1 MRKGP
6 PSENVFMI
14 IKRLEN
20 ELREAL
26 GNKTTIEFPLV
37 DIVDSDSEYV
47 VFMDLPGVDKNKII
61 LNATGNFLDFSA
73 DIPSPDLGPRK
84 YLLHERISG
93 SIKRRLT
100 FPEKIDTN
108 NIKAKYSGNNGV
120 LEIHIPKTKSEQVGE
135 VKVD

>member
-6 PSENVFMI
+6 RSENVFMI
-14 IKRLEN
+14 LKRLESK
-20 ELREAL
+20 LQAAL
-26 GNKTTIEFPLV
+26 ENKPTVEFPLV
-37 DIVDSDSEYV
+37 DIVESDNEYT
-47 VFMDLPGVDKNKII
+47 VFVDLPGVDKNKII
-61 LNATGNFLDFSA
+61 LNASGNFLDFSA
-73 DIPSPDLGPRK
+73 DIPLPELGPGK

-108 NIKAKYSGNNGV
+108 NIRAKYSGNNGI
-120 LEIHIPKTKSEQVGE
+120 LEIYIPKTKSEQAGK

>member
-1 MRKGP
+1 
-6 PSENVFMI
+6 MI

-26 GNKTTIEFPLV
+26 EDKPTKELPLV
-37 DIVDSDSEYV
+37 DIVESDNEYT
-47 VFMDLPGVDKNKII
+47 VFIDLPGADKDKII
-61 LNATGNFLDFSA
+61 LNASGNYLDFSA
-73 DIPSPDLGPRK
+73 DIPSPDLGSRK

-100 FPEKIDTN
+100 FPEKIDIN
-108 NIKAKYSGNNGV
+108 KIIAKYSGNNGV
-120 LEIHIPKTKSEQVGE
+120 LEIHIPKARSEQEGK